1 MTARKKTAAGDRV
14 AITDRIAAAFPPQL
28 LQRDQWVLW
37 CLESRG
43 DKATKIPY
51 QPNGA
56 RADSTNRATWSGFDA
71 VKQAFI
77 SSTRFTGIGFVFADD
92 DPFIGIDLDKCRD
105 AATGVIEPWAAAV
118 LARFGSYAEL
128 SPSGCGFHIIGQGKL
143 PAKGRRKD
151 RVEMYDAGRYFTVTG
166 DRWQQA
172 PSVAADIQSSLDAF
186 HAEVFGT
193 SKARTGTRRQ
203 RAANDPAMTQKQ
215 AQDLTQT
222 HPAQASPADDTAVL
236 AAILA
241 SHDATAFTQFQ
252 AGHWAAL
259 GYSSQSEAD
268 LAFAGMLVRHAGAQ
282 PEQIDRLFRA
292 SAMLRPKWDE
302 QRGTHTY
309 GELTLAKALEGL
321 ATDTTATEL
330 IERMNQRFAIISV
343 GHQIKILDEGDRDD
357 IKLLSRPD
365 FALQTA
371 NIAAPDKTSSAA
383 NLWQRSPQRR
393 EYSGLVFSPGRD
405 KPGYYNLWRGFSVE
419 PQPGDCSRFWD
430 LVQHAICAGEPAL
443 YDYVRHYCAHLVQ
456 RPWERPE
463 VALILRGGQG
473 TGKNTFVDT
482 LGALVKRHFRQV
494 NSTDQLTGRFNG
506 HMKGVILLHAN
517 EASWGGNK
525 SERGKLKAMVTDA
538 TLPVEMKGHDIIDVD
553 NYLRLIVSSNEDWP
567 VPIDMD
573 DRRFLVLD
581 VSPAYQQNQVF
592 FAELHQ
598 QMDNGGRAALMHDL
612 MAVDLTRFAPRNKPA
627 SPFGAD
633 MKIRSADSPTRW
645 LYDVLNANTW
655 AGGAPLFAQAGT
667 PTEVPKESVFA
678 DYQQWARVAADRH
691 PVGRDQFYKVLRALL
706 GGAMTEV
713 RPAAAP
719 GQARGR
725 KLVFTSIV
733 ACRSEFE
740 RATRTQGT
748 LPWEAV

>member
-1 MTARKKTAAGDRV
+1 M
-14 AITDRIAAAFPPQL
+14 
-28 LQRDQWVLW
+28 
-37 CLESRG
+37 
-43 DKATKIPY
+43 
-51 QPNGA
+51 
-56 RADSTNRATWSGFDA
+56 
-71 VKQAFI
+71 
-77 SSTRFTGIGFVFADD
+77 
-92 DPFIGIDLDKCRD
+92 
-105 AATGVIEPWAAAV
+105 
-118 LARFGSYAEL
+118 
-128 SPSGCGFHIIGQGKL
+128 
-143 PAKGRRKD
+143 
-151 RVEMYDAGRYFTVTG
+151 
-166 DRWQQA
+166 
-172 PSVAADIQSSLDAF
+172 
-186 HAEVFGT
+186 
-193 SKARTGTRRQ
+193 
-203 RAANDPAMTQKQ
+203 
-215 AQDLTQT
+215 
-222 HPAQASPADDTAVL
+222 
-236 AAILA
+236 
-241 SHDATAFTQFQ
+241 
-252 AGHWAAL
+252 
-259 GYSSQSEAD
+259 
-268 LAFAGMLVRHAGAQ
+268 
-282 PEQIDRLFRA
+282 
-292 SAMLRPKWDE
+292 
-302 QRGTHTY
+302 
-309 GELTLAKALEGL
+309 
-321 ATDTTATEL
+321 
-330 IERMNQRFAIISV
+330 
-343 GHQIKILDEGDRDD
+343 
-357 IKLLSRPD
+357 
-365 FALQTA
+365 
-371 NIAAPDKTSSAA
+371 
-383 NLWQRSPQRR
+383 
-393 EYSGLVFSPGRD
+393 FSPGRD

-553 NYLRLIVSSNEDWP
+553 NYLRLIVSSNEEWP

-581 VSPAYQQNQVF
+581 VSATYQQNQVF

-713 RPAAAP
+713 RPAAAL

>member
-14 AITDRIAAAFPPQL
+14 ATTDRIAAAFPPQL

-37 CLESRG
+37 CLEPRG
-43 DKATKIPY
+43 DNITKIPY

-56 RADSTNRATWSGFDA
+56 RADSTNRATWSGFDT

-77 SSTRFTGIGFVFADD
+77 SNTQFTGIGFVFAAD
-92 DPFIGIDLDKCRD
+92 DPFVGIDLDKCRD
-105 AATGVIEPWAAAV
+105 PATGDIEPWASAV
-118 LARFGSYAEL
+118 LARFATYAEL
-128 SPSGCGFHIIGQGKL
+128 SPSGRGFHIIGQGKL
-143 PAKGRRKD
+143 PPKGRRKD
-151 RVEMYDAGRYFTVTG
+151 RIEMYDAGRYFTVTG
-166 DRWQQA
+166 ERWQQA
-172 PSVAADIQSSLDAF
+172 PSDAADIQVSLDAL

-193 SKARTGTRRQ
+193 TKARTTTQRQ
-203 RAANDPAMTQKQ
+203 RAANDPT
-215 AQDLTQT
+215 LTPKSAV
-222 HPAQASPADDTAVL
+222 HASPADDAAVL
-236 AAILA
+236 AAIRA
-241 SHDATAFTQFQ
+241 SHDAAAFTQFQ
-252 AGHWAAL
+252 TGDWAAL
-259 GYSSQSEAD
+259 DYDSQSEAD
-268 LAFAGMLVRHAGAQ
+268 LAFAGMLARHAGPH

-302 QRGTHTY
+302 QRGAHTY
-309 GELTLAKALEGL
+309 GELTIAKALDGP
-321 ATDTTATEL
+321 ASNTATSNL
-330 IERMNQRFAIISV
+330 IERMNQRFAIIGV
-343 GHQIKILDEGDRDD
+343 GHQLKILDEADPND

-371 NIAAPDKTSSAA
+371 NMPSTAKGTSAA
-383 NLWQRSPQRR
+383 TVWLQSPLRR
-393 EYSGLVFSPGRD
+393 QFTGLVFSPGRD
-405 KPGYYNLWRGFSVE
+405 KPGYYNLWRGFSVD

-430 LVQHAICAGEPAL
+430 LLQHAICAGVPAL
-443 YDYVRHYCAHLVQ
+443 YDYVRSYCAHLVQ

-463 VALILRGGQG
+463 VALVLRGGQG

-506 HMKGVILLHAN
+506 HMKGVLLLHAN

-538 TLPVEMKGHDIIDVD
+538 TLPIEMKGHDIIDVD

-581 VSPAYQQNQVF
+581 VSPTYQQNQVF
-592 FAELHQ
+592 FADLHR

-612 MAVDLTRFAPRNKPA
+612 MAVNLTGFAPRNKPA

-645 LYDVLNANTW
+645 LYDVLNANAW

-667 PTEVPKESVFA
+667 PTEVPKESVYA
-678 DYQQWARVAADRH
+678 DYQQWARAAADRH

-706 GGAMTEV
+706 GGAMTDV

-725 KLVFTSIV
+725 KLVFTSIA

-740 RATRTQGT
+740 HATGTRGT
-748 LPWEAV
+748 LPWDAI

>member
-1 MTARKKTAAGDRV
+1 MTARKKTLAGDRV
-14 AITDRIAAAFPPQL
+14 ATTDRIAAAFPPQL

-37 CLESRG
+37 CLEPRG
-43 DKATKIPY
+43 DKTTKIPY
-51 QPNGA
+51 QPDGTHA
-56 RADSTNRATWSGFDA
+56 KSTNRATWSGFDS

-77 SSTRFTGIGFVFADD
+77 GNTRFTGIGFVFADD
-92 DPFIGIDLDKCRD
+92 DPFVGIDLDKCRD
-105 AATGVIEPWAAAV
+105 PATGDIEPWAAAV
-118 LARFGSYAEL
+118 LARFATYAEL
-128 SPSGCGFHIIGQGKL
+128 SPSGRGFHIIGQGKL
-143 PAKGRRKD
+143 PPKGRRKD
-151 RVEMYDAGRYFTVTG
+151 RIEMYDAGRYFTVTG
-166 DRWQQA
+166 ERWQQA
-172 PSVAADIQSSLDAF
+172 PSDAADIQVSLDTF

-193 SKARTGTRRQ
+193 AKARATTQRQ
-203 RAANDPAMTQKQ
+203 RAANDPTL
-215 AQDLTQT
+215 AQIR
-222 HPAQASPADDTAVL
+222 AVQASPADDAAVL
-236 AAILA
+236 AAIGA
-241 SHDATAFTQFQ
+241 SRDATAFAQFQ

-259 GYSSQSEAD
+259 GYPSQSEAD
-268 LAFAGMLVRHAGAQ
+268 LAFAGMLARHAGPH

-292 SAMLRPKWDE
+292 SAMLRLKWDE
-302 QRGTHTY
+302 QRGALTY
-309 GELTLAKALEGL
+309 GELSIAKALDGL
-321 ATDTTATEL
+321 AGNSAASDL
-330 IERMNQRFAIISV
+330 IERMNQRFAIIGV
-343 GHQIKILDEGDRDD
+343 GHQLKILDEGDPND

-371 NIAAPDKTSSAA
+371 NMASPDKPSTAA
-383 NLWQRSPQRR
+383 SLWQKSPQRR
-393 EYSGLVFSPGRD
+393 EYTGLVFSPGRD
-405 KPGYYNLWRGFSVE
+405 KPGYYNLWRGFSVD

-430 LVQHAICAGEPAL
+430 LLQHAICAGVPAL
-443 YDYVRHYCAHLVQ
+443 YDYVRSYCAHLVQ

-482 LGALVKRHFRQV
+482 LGALVSRHFRQV

-506 HMKGVILLHAN
+506 HMKGVLLLHAN

-538 TLPVEMKGHDIIDVD
+538 TLPIEMKGHDIIDVD

-581 VSPAYQQNQVF
+581 VSPTYQQNQVF
-592 FAELHQ
+592 FAALHR

-612 MAVDLTRFAPRNKPA
+612 MAIDLTGFAPRNKPA

-645 LYDVLNANTW
+645 LFDVLNANTW
-655 AGGAPLFAQAGT
+655 AGGVPLFPQAGM
-667 PTEVPKESVFA
+667 PTEMAKESVFA
-678 DYQQWARVAADRH
+678 DYQAWARAAADRH

-706 GGAMTEV
+706 GGAMTDV

-725 KLVFTSIV
+725 KLVFTSMA
-733 ACRSEFE
+733 ACRNAFE
-740 RATRTQGT
+740 HATGTRGT
-748 LPWEAV
+748 LQWDAI

>member
-14 AITDRIAAAFPPQL
+14 ATTDRIAAAFPPQL

-37 CLESRG
+37 CLEPRG
-43 DKATKIPY
+43 DNITKIPY

-56 RADSTNRATWSGFDA
+56 RADSTNRATWSGFDT

-77 SSTRFTGIGFVFADD
+77 SNTQFTGIGFVFAAD
-92 DPFIGIDLDKCRD
+92 DPFVGIDLDKCRD
-105 AATGVIEPWAAAV
+105 PATGDIEPWASAV
-118 LARFGSYAEL
+118 LARFATYAEL
-128 SPSGCGFHIIGQGKL
+128 SPSGRGFHIIGQGKL

-151 RVEMYDAGRYFTVTG
+151 RIEMYDAGRYFTVTG

-172 PSVAADIQSSLDAF
+172 PSDAAHIQVSLDAF

-193 SKARTGTRRQ
+193 AKARATSQRR
-203 RAANDPAMTQKQ
+203 RAANDPAMAQKQ
-215 AQDLTQT
+215 AHARTS
-222 HPAQASPADDTAVL
+222 QASLADDVAVL
-236 AAILA
+236 SAIGA
-241 SHDATAFTQFQ
+241 SRDATAFAQFQ
-252 AGHWAAL
+252 AGDWAAL
-259 GYSSQSEAD
+259 GYPSQSEAD
-268 LAFAGMLVRHAGAQ
+268 LAFAGMLARHAGPH

-302 QRGTHTY
+302 QRGAHTY
-309 GELTLAKALEGL
+309 GELTIALALHGL
-321 ATDTTATEL
+321 ASNTSASDL
-330 IERMNQRFAIISV
+330 IERMNQRFAIIGV
-343 GHQIKILDEGDRDD
+343 GHQVKILDEADRDD

-371 NIAAPDKTSSAA
+371 NMASPDKALSAA
-383 NLWQRSPQRR
+383 NLWQKSPQRR

-405 KPGYYNLWRGFSVE
+405 KPGNYNLWRGFSVD

-443 YDYVRHYCAHLVQ
+443 YDYVRSYCAHLVQ

-482 LGALVKRHFRQV
+482 LGALVSRHFRQV

-506 HMKGVILLHAN
+506 HMKGVLLLHAN

-538 TLPVEMKGHDIIDVD
+538 TLPIEMKGHDIIDVD
-553 NYLRLIVSSNEDWP
+553 NYLRLIVSSNEEWP
-567 VPIDMD
+567 VPIDLD

-592 FAELHQ
+592 FAALHH

-612 MAVDLTRFAPRNKPA
+612 MTLDLTGFTPRNKPA

-655 AGGAPLFAQAGT
+655 AGGTPLFAQAGT
-667 PTEVPKESVFA
+667 PTEMPKESVFT
-678 DYQQWARVAADRH
+678 DYQQWARAAADRH
-691 PVGRDQFYKVLRALL
+691 PVGRDQFYKAVRTLL
-706 GGAMTEV
+706 GSTMTEI
-713 RPAAAP
+713 RPAAAQ
-719 GQARGR
+719 GQPRPR
-725 KLVFTSIV
+725 KLVFSSSA
-733 ACRSEFE
+733 ACRSAFE
-740 RATRTQGT
+740 HATGTRRTLQ
-748 LPWEAV
+748 WDAI